1 MALTLFQ
8 RIHMTFFKS
17 LEKLIAADMTVKIEV
32 KNAGNG
38 HFQVYIATAAK
49 SGDSKQPIPPVGLKA
64 SAEEL
69 DAKVPE
75 FMLTYA
81 DGALSLGEQFEKAN
95 AAIKEAEE
103 ATRQRRASESAKAS
117 AGKPATS
124 PKGPTAAGKSSGAP
138 KVRDPGDGMLD
149 LGDEDESDST
159 GSAPSTEGVGEKSL
173 FI

>member
-1 MALTLFQ
+1 
-8 RIHMTFFKS
+8 MTFFKS

-38 HFQVYIATAAK
+38 QLQVYIATAAK

-81 DGALSLGEQFEKAN
+81 DGALSLGEQFEKAS

-103 ATRQRRASESAKAS
+103 AAKQQRQSAAATRT
-117 AGKPATS
+117 AGKPAT
-124 PKGPTAAGKSSGAP
+124 PAKGPTAPGKPSGQP
-138 KVRDPGDGMLD
+138 KVRDASEGMLD

-159 GSAPSTEGVGEKSL
+159 GSAPSTAGVGEKSL

>member
-1 MALTLFQ
+1 
-8 RIHMTFFKS
+8 MTFFKS

-38 HFQVYIATAAK
+38 QLQVYIATAAK
-49 SGDSKQPIPPVGLKA
+49 AGDSTQPIPPVGLKA

-95 AAIKEAEE
+95 AAVKEAEVAAKQQRE
-103 ATRQRRASESAKAS
+103 SAAATRT
-117 AGKPATS
+117 AGKPATTA
-124 PKGPTAAGKSSGAP
+124 KGPTSSGRPSGSP
-138 KVRDPGDGMLD
+138 KVRDASDGMLD
-149 LGDEDESDST
+149 LGADDESGPSGT
-159 GSAPSTEGVGEKSL
+159 EPSTEGVGDKAL